1 MHTLENVEFEYL
13 LRVIKSILRDYFWLF
28 FIDIVKYATATV
40 KYLIVFSDEKK
51 MKLRDDF
58 EIFLVLKNWDLR
70 VGFDIKAILCNFEK
84 VRAEIAKSS

>member
-1 MHTLENVEFEYL
+1 
-13 LRVIKSILRDYFWLF
+13 
-28 FIDIVKYATATV
+28 
-40 KYLIVFSDEKK
+40 

-70 VGFDIKAILCNFEK
+70 VGFDIKAILCNSEK

>member
-70 VGFDIKAILCNFEK
+70 VGFD
-84 VRAEIAKSS
+84 

>member
-40 KYLIVFSDEKK
+40 KNLIVFSDEKK

-70 VGFDIKAILCNFEK
+70 VGFD
-84 VRAEIAKSS
+84 